1 MGLSGVNA
9 LGLSGEDKDE
19 VCDAV
24 SFIADLRQS
33 NDLSNLPVG
42 RHVVVI
48 GRGMTAVDAAVQSKL
63 LGA

>member
-1 MGLSGVNA
+1 MTQSFLGIGLRGVNA

-19 VCDAV
+19 VRNAV

-33 NDLSNLPVG
+33 SDLSALPVG

-48 GRGMTAVDAAVQSKL
+48 A
-63 LGA
+63 GA